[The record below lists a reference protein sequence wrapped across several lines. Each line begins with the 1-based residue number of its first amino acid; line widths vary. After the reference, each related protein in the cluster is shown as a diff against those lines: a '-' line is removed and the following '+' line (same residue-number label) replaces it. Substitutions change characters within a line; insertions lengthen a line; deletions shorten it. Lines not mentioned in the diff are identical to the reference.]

1 MDVMEL
7 FWDAPLEDLKT
18 GRVDDGS
25 HITCLLCGYRLEK
38 GFIYCVGDRSCE
50 AWKAVDLHIEEHHG
64 GVFQFLLG
72 LDKKFT
78 GLTDH
83 QSQLLKLFGQGLG
96 DEEVRQKLGIGSA
109 STVRNHRFQL
119 KERERQARV
128 FLVLA
133 QLLSQRSDQGPSLA
147 GVPPLASPA
156 DERWNLTVDDRE
168 SLEKKFFPQGTDG
181 PLVRFPLKEKQRAA
195 VLLVLAGAF
204 EPGRRYSEK
213 EVTEILR
220 TRFADPTLLRRQLVE
235 HGLLD
240 REGGGGAYWRTGS

>member
-1 MDVMEL
+1 MDVMEK
-7 FWDAPLEDLKT
+7 FWDASVEDLKT
-18 GRVDDGS
+18 GRVDDGQKV
-25 HITCLLCGYRLEK
+25 TCLLCGYQLEK
-38 GFIYCVGDRSCE
+38 GYVYPVGGRNCE

-64 GVFQFLLG
+64 GVFTFLLN

-83 QSQLLKLFGQGLG
+83 QKKLLELFGQGMS
-96 DEEVRQKLGIGSA
+96 DEEVRKELGIGSA

-133 QLLSQRSDQGPSLA
+133 QLLSQRDTLGIQLA
-147 GVPPLASPA
+147 GIPPQALPA
-156 DERWNLTVDDRE
+156 DERWNLTKDE
-168 SLEKKFFPQGTDG
+168 QETWEKKFFPQGPSG

-195 VLLVLAGAF
+195 VLMVLAGAF
-204 EPGRRYSEK
+204 EPGHRYTEK
-213 EVTEILR
+213 EVTDILR
-220 TRFADPTLLRRQLVE
+220 ERFPDPTLLRRQLVE